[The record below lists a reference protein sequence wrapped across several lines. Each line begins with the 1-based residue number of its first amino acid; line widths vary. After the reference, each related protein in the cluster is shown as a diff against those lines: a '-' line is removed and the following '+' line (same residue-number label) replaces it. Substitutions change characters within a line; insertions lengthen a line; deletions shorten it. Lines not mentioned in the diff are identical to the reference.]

1 MNKIP
6 SVNLSDF
13 LSTDANKKQE
23 FVDKIGHA
31 Y

>member
-6 SVNLSDF
+6 SVNLADF
-13 LSTDANKKQE
+13 LSNDISKKTT
-23 FVDKIGHA
+23 I